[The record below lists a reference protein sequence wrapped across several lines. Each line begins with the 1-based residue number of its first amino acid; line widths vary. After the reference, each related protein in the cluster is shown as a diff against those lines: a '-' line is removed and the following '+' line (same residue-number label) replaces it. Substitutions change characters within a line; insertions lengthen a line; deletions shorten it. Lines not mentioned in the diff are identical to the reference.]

1 MKQKSVKLLAKIAI
15 LSSVAFI
22 LMLFEFPLPFLPFF
36 YKMDFSE
43 TAVLIGGFAMGPGAA
58 VVIEALKN
66 LLYIWLHG
74 SMTGGVGE
82 IANFIVGCALCVP
95 AAVIYRKQKTKQ
107 TAEKGMLV
115 GSILMIIAGVLANY
129 YVLLPLFASI
139 DENYSADKIVEL
151 GNSLIPAIHNMFD
164 FVLLA
169 TAPFNAI
176 KALLVCVVTMIVYKR
191 ISPILH
197 R

>member
-1 MKQKSVKLLAKIAI
+1 MKQNSTKVLTRIAI
-15 LSSVAFI
+15 LSAVAFI
-22 LMLFEFPLPFLPFF
+22 LMLFEFPLPFIPFF

-43 TAVLIGGFAMGPGAA
+43 AAVLIGGFAMGPGAA

-66 LLYIWLHG
+66 LLYFWIHG

-95 AAVIYRKQKTKQ
+95 ASFIYYKQKSKKN
-107 TAEKGMLV
+107 AEKGMLF
-115 GSILMIIAGVLANY
+115 GSMLMIVAGVLANY
-129 YVLLPLFASI
+129 YILLPLFAKI
-139 DENYSADKIVEL
+139 NDNYSADNIVAL
-151 GNSLIPAIHNMFD
+151 GNALIPAIHNMFD

-176 KALLVCVVTMIVYKR
+176 KAALVCAVTMIVYKR

>member
-1 MKQKSVKLLAKIAI
+1 MKLNSTKVLTRIAI
-15 LSSVAFI
+15 LSAVAFI
-22 LMLFEFPLPFLPFF
+22 LMLFEFPLPFLPSF

-43 TAVLIGGFAMGPGAA
+43 TAVLIGGFALGPGAA
-58 VVIEALKN
+58 AAIEALKILLN
-66 LLYIWLHG
+66 LLFQGTTTAY
-74 SMTGGVGE
+74 VGE

-95 AAVIYRKQKTKQ
+95 AAIIYRKQKTKQ

-115 GSILMIIAGVLANY
+115 GSLVMIAAGVIMNY
-129 YVLLPLFASI
+129 LVLLPA
-139 DENYSADKIVEL
+139 YSYFYHLPMDTLIGFGSK
-151 GNSLIPAIHNMFD
+151 LIPAIHD
-164 FVLLA
+164 RLSFVLLA